1 MDTHESTYLAS
12 HPDEPMLLC
21 NKCGNLVEFVMDQDH
36 DRYPYWCQGCERRLS
51 SSNVRLDPERK
62 QLTIGVD

>member
-1 MDTHESTYLAS
+1 MEDFSE
-12 HPDEPMLLC
+12 HPDEPLSSLLC
-21 NKCGNLVEFVMDQDH
+21 NKCSNLVEFVMDH

-51 SSNVRLDPERK
+51 SGDVRLDPERK